1 MELQLQNFR
10 CFKNKEVVFPEKGLV
25 LLSAPSGSGKSTV
38 LNALLWALYGEI
50 KKPQSFGTRSCSVS
64 VSLSEHYGISA
75 RRQAGPGRLVVL
87 DHKNKDQ
94 EYEGE
99 AAQEIINKRVG
110 TPKEFLAS
118 SYVIQN
124 LDSSVLTLTP
134 GEQLA
139 FVENL
144 SLDKEAIEKE
154 RQNLKKH
161 ISFLDVQRV
170 ELNTKANYAQK
181 ILEGISEAKEPVCPF
196 SDVGD
201 EDVQQ
206 QSHTVSLAKK
216 QLQSC
221 VEQLKETKEKVQS
234 TLMSLERLEGE
245 KKNLVVDKKVEKSH
259 IRDLEK
265 KRDAAKAFE
274 CLKAR
279 AEERKKYEEFLEERK
294 QTLLPQ
300 EEFEKLVERKQV
312 LKKAKKNY
320 EASLSKKK
328 VAETKLKSL
337 SQEIRREFP
346 TKCEASITSLSKHL
360 NKKTKLLEEEI
371 ASVSS
376 ELEKLSETKAKAEL
390 SENLLECPCCGE
402 SLVFVSGSLEKSGHA
417 KSDVS
422 LENVLSEIDRKKKIL
437 VVSKKNLEKAK
448 TFISRLSEC
457 LVTESFPEFTGE
469 EELVELSKKI
479 KENKRE
485 PLPKWVLD
493 LEKKTKPLTEEEKE
507 LLEKGC
513 PDSLKETQR
522 ELDRAKDKFKEQT
535 LVLQKLADVES
546 RISKLSKSLPKNYEE
561 EIKTLEE
568 EKEKLEVELLASE
581 EKLEEL
587 REKRSYSIEWKVFNE
602 TSLRRQQ
609 LSEEIRLFNEDL
621 LRVEKKS
628 RDALLLKEK
637 SRMASFLAVEK
648 TVNAINYAAKTHLAK
663 LFPDDP
669 ISIVLKTSKET
680 KKGKKIQMS
689 TSILYKGHEYD
700 SFWSLSGGE
709 RQKAC
714 LSFIL
719 AINEVVGA
727 RFLLLDEALA
737 QLHKEVNTDILE
749 YLRDEIASNRLV
761 VVVSH
766 EANRGIFHKVIE
778 I

>member
-10 CFKNKEVVFPEKGLV
+10 CFKNKEVALPEKGLV
-25 LLSAPSGSGKSTV
+25 LLSAPSGSGKSTI

-50 KKPQSFGTRSCSVS
+50 KKPQSFGSRSCSVS
-64 VSLSEHYGISA
+64 VSLSEHYNISV

-144 SLDKEAIEKE
+144 SLDKEAIERE

-161 ISFLDVQRV
+161 ISSLDVQRV
-170 ELNTKANYAQK
+170 ELNTKTNYAQK
-181 ILEGISEAKEPVCPF
+181 ILEGISELKEPACPF

-206 QSHTVSLAKK
+206 QSHVVSLVKR

-221 VEQLKETKEKVQS
+221 TEQLMETKEKVQNVR
-234 TLMSLERLEGE
+234 MSLERLEGE
-245 KKNLVVDKKVEKSH
+245 KKNLVVSDKVEKSH

-274 CLKAR
+274 TLAAR
-279 AEERKKYEEFLEERK
+279 AEERKKYEDFLDERK
-294 QTLLPQ
+294 QILLPQ
-300 EEFEKLVERKQV
+300 EELEKLVERKQV
-312 LKKAKKNY
+312 LKRAKKNY
-320 EASLSKKK
+320 EAFLSKRKA
-328 VAETKLKSL
+328 VEAKLKSV
-337 SQEIRREFP
+337 SQEIRKDFP
-346 TKCEASITSLSKHL
+346 TKCETSITSLSRHL
-360 NKKTKLLEEEI
+360 NKKIKLLDDEI
-371 ASVSS
+371 SLASS
-376 ELEKLSETKAKAEL
+376 ELEKLSETKAKVEL
-390 SENLLECPCCGE
+390 SKSILECPCCGE
-402 SLVFVSGSLEKSGHA
+402 SLVLVSGILQKSGQT
-417 KSDVS
+417 KSDIELKDV
-422 LENVLSEIDRKKKIL
+422 LEEIERKKKIL
-437 VVSKKNLEKAK
+437 LGSKKSLEKAK
-448 TFISRLSEC
+448 SFVSKLSDC
-457 LVTESFPEFTGE
+457 VITESFPEFTKE

-479 KENKRE
+479 KENKQE
-485 PLPKWVLD
+485 PLPKWVIE
-493 LEKKTKPLTEEEKE
+493 LEKKTKPLTAEEKE
-507 LLEKGC
+507 NLERGC
-513 PDSLKETQR
+513 SVSLKEAQR
-522 ELDRAKDKFKEQT
+522 ELDRAKDRFKEQT

-546 RISKLSKSLPKNYEE
+546 RITKLSKSLPKNFEE
-561 EIKTLEE
+561 EVKNMEE
-568 EKEKLEVELLASE
+568 EREKLEAEFSAAE
-581 EKLEEL
+581 EKLDSL
-587 REKRSYSIEWKVFNE
+587 REMRSCSVEWKAFNE
-602 TSLRRQQ
+602 MKVRRDQ
-609 LSEEIRLFNEDL
+609 LLEEIRTFSEEL

-628 RDALLLKEK
+628 REALLLKEK

-648 TVNAINYAAKTHLAK
+648 TVNAINYTAKTHLAK

-689 TSILYKGHEYD
+689 TSILYKGHDYD

-737 QLHKEVNTDILE
+737 QLHREVNTDILE

>member
-10 CFKNKEVVFPEKGLV
+10 CFKNKEVALPEKGLV
-25 LLSAPSGSGKSTV
+25 LLSAPSGSGKSTI

-50 KKPQSFGTRSCSVS
+50 KKPQSFGSRSCSVS
-64 VSLSEHYGISA
+64 VSLSEHYNISV

-144 SLDKEAIEKE
+144 SLDKEAIERE

-161 ISFLDVQRV
+161 ISSLDVQRV
-170 ELNTKANYAQK
+170 EMNTKTNYAQK
-181 ILEGISEAKEPVCPF
+181 ILEGISELKEPACPF

-206 QSHTVSLAKK
+206 QSHVVSLVKR

-221 VEQLKETKEKVQS
+221 TEQLMETKEKVQNVR
-234 TLMSLERLEGE
+234 MSLERLEGE
-245 KKNLVVDKKVEKSH
+245 KKNLVVSDKVEKSH

-274 CLKAR
+274 TLAAR
-279 AEERKKYEEFLEERK
+279 AEERKKYEDFLDERK
-294 QTLLPQ
+294 QILLPQ
-300 EEFEKLVERKQV
+300 EELEKLVERKQV
-312 LKKAKKNY
+312 LKRAKKNY
-320 EASLSKKK
+320 EAFLSKRKA
-328 VAETKLKSL
+328 VEAKLKSV
-337 SQEIRREFP
+337 SQEIRKDFP
-346 TKCEASITSLSKHL
+346 TKCETSITSLSRHL
-360 NKKTKLLEEEI
+360 NKKIKLLEDEI
-371 ASVSS
+371 SLASS
-376 ELEKLSETKAKAEL
+376 ELEKLSETKAKVEL
-390 SENLLECPCCGE
+390 SKSILECPCCGE
-402 SLVFVSGSLEKSGHA
+402 SLVLVSGILQKSGQT
-417 KSDVS
+417 KSDIELKDV
-422 LENVLSEIDRKKKIL
+422 LEEIERKKKIL
-437 VVSKKNLEKAK
+437 LGSKKSLEKAK
-448 TFISRLSEC
+448 SFVSKLSDC
-457 LVTESFPEFTGE
+457 VITESFPEFTKE

-479 KENKRE
+479 KENKQE
-485 PLPKWVLD
+485 PLPKWVIE
-493 LEKKTKPLTEEEKE
+493 LEKKTKPLTAEEKE
-507 LLEKGC
+507 NLERGC
-513 PDSLKETQR
+513 SVSLKEAQR
-522 ELDRAKDKFKEQT
+522 ELDRAKDRFKEQT

-546 RISKLSKSLPKNYEE
+546 RITKLSKSLPKNFEE
-561 EIKTLEE
+561 EVKNMEE
-568 EKEKLEVELLASE
+568 EREKLEAEFSAAE
-581 EKLEEL
+581 EKLDSL
-587 REKRSYSIEWKVFNE
+587 REMRSCSVEWKAFNE
-602 TSLRRQQ
+602 MKVRRDQ
-609 LSEEIRLFNEDL
+609 LLEEIRTFSEEL

-628 RDALLLKEK
+628 REALLLKEK

-648 TVNAINYAAKTHLAK
+648 TVNAINYTAKTHLAK

-689 TSILYKGHEYD
+689 TSILYKGHDYD

-737 QLHKEVNTDILE
+737 QLHREVNTDILE